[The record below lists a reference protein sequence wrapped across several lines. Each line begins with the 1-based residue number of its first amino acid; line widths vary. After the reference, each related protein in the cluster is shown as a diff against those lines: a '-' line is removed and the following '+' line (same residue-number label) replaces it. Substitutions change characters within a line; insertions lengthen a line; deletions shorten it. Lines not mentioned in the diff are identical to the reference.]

1 MATGSM
7 RRTSRWV
14 LVAGVVMLLSGC
26 VPPSGAGD
34 ARTYDLGVCG
44 QFEVRLGGTDGGFA
58 FLAVRKYGLTLNW
71 SQPGSGSCRVFSLQI
86 GTGPDAEHQTLTGCA
101 RSHGVDTCY
110 SYPDPLGG
118 TWHQVSSENGS
129 LQSARIGLS
138 DISEEI
144 ATRYIDVY
152 P

>member
-7 RRTSRWV
+7 RRPSRWV
-14 LVAGVVMLLSGC
+14 LVAGVVMLLAGC

-44 QFEVRLGGTDGGFA
+44 QFEVRLGGTEGGLA
-58 FLAVRKYGLTLNW
+58 FMAVRKYGLTLNW
-71 SQPGSGSCRVFSLQI
+71 SQPGSGSCRVYSLRI
-86 GTGPDAEHQTLTGCA
+86 GTGPDIDHQTFHTCTRSYGIEGCDFY
-101 RSHGVDTCY
+101 G
-110 SYPDPLGG
+110 DPLGG
-118 TWHQVSSENGS
+118 TWYQIASEDS
-129 LQSARIGLS
+129 PLQSARLGLS